1 MHRRIISRRRGAAR
15 SSDRHAADGDGEH
28 PPNSAEF
35 QPTGPR
41 RTSLSEQDGDES
53 ACKPDSVAR
62 RPVIIHLRPPL
73 PAAFARRR
81 ATYPDA
87 SRGQRSNGVRGPASE
102 DTKPFLVLL
111 RLGFAEPPRSPGM
124 LVVSYTAVSPLPPSP
139 AAVCSLWHF
148 PAGHPGW
155 ALPTTLSFGVRTF
168 LDAVAPRSPGRLVQ
182 LVILRQESLG
192 SAWHVLP
199 LEQVSRDKPTQ
210 LHGGLFHE
218 LP

>member
-1 MHRRIISRRRGAAR
+1 MRRPLRETLRDI
-15 SSDRHAADGDGEH
+15 DKT
-28 PPNSAEF
+28 PPKCLVKNSK
-35 QPTGPR
+35 
-41 RTSLSEQDGDES
+41 LDES
-53 ACKPDSVAR
+53 ACKPDSVTPCGAGDHPSATTVSGGLPRTLTRPACDLPGSSGGPPSIASADAR
-62 RPVIIHLRPPL
+62 GRPLGLAPGGVC
-73 PAAFARRR
+73 R
-81 ATYPDA
+81 ATTVTGRA
-87 SRGQRSNGVRGPASE
+87 
-102 DTKPFLVLL
+102 
-111 RLGFAEPPRSPGM
+111 
-124 LVVSYTAVSPLPPSP
+124 VVSYTRHFTLTRTLSPDG
-139 AAVCSLWHF
+139 AGFRAVCFLWHF

>member
-1 MHRRIISRRRGAAR
+1 MRR
-15 SSDRHAADGDGEH
+15 
-28 PPNSAEF
+28 P
-35 QPTGPR
+35 
-41 RTSLSEQDGDES
+41 LSETLRGIDETPPKCLAKTRKLDES
-53 ACKPDSVAR
+53 ACKPDSVTPCGAGDHPSATTVSGGLPRTLTRPACDLPGSSGGPPSIASADAR
-62 RPVIIHLRPPL
+62 GRPLGLAPGGVC
-73 PAAFARRR
+73 R
-81 ATYPDA
+81 ATTVTGRA
-87 SRGQRSNGVRGPASE
+87 
-102 DTKPFLVLL
+102 
-111 RLGFAEPPRSPGM
+111 
-124 LVVSYTAVSPLPPSP
+124 VVSYTRRFTLTRTLSPDG
-139 AAVCSLWHF
+139 AGFRAVCFLWHF

>member
-1 MHRRIISRRRGAAR
+1 MRRPLRETLRDI
-15 SSDRHAADGDGEH
+15 DKT
-28 PPNSAEF
+28 PPKCLVKNSK
-35 QPTGPR
+35 
-41 RTSLSEQDGDES
+41 LDES
-53 ACKPDSVAR
+53 ACKPDSVTPCGAGDHPSATTVSGGLPRTLTRPACDLPGSSGGPPSIASADAR
-62 RPVIIHLRPPL
+62 GRPLGLAPGGVC
-73 PAAFARRR
+73 R
-81 ATYPDA
+81 ATTVTGRA
-87 SRGQRSNGVRGPASE
+87 
-102 DTKPFLVLL
+102 
-111 RLGFAEPPRSPGM
+111 
-124 LVVSYTAVSPLPPSP
+124 VVSYTRHFTLTQTLSPDG
-139 AAVCSLWHF
+139 AGFRAVCFLWHF

>member
-1 MHRRIISRRRGAAR
+1 MRRPLRETLRDIDKTPPKCLAKTRR
-15 SSDRHAADGDGEH
+15 
-28 PPNSAEF
+28 
-35 QPTGPR
+35 
-41 RTSLSEQDGDES
+41 LDEP
-53 ACKPDSVAR
+53 ACKPDSVTPCGAGDHPSETTVSGGLPRTLTRPACDLPGSSGGPPSIASADAR
-62 RPVIIHLRPPL
+62 GRPLGLAPGGVC
-73 PAAFARRR
+73 R
-81 ATYPDA
+81 ATTVTGRA
-87 SRGQRSNGVRGPASE
+87 
-102 DTKPFLVLL
+102 
-111 RLGFAEPPRSPGM
+111 
-124 LVVSYTAVSPLPPSP
+124 VVSYTRHFTLTQTLSPDG
-139 AAVCSLWHF
+139 AGFRAVCFLWHF

>member
-1 MHRRIISRRRGAAR
+1 MRRPLRETLRDI
-15 SSDRHAADGDGEH
+15 DKT
-28 PPNSAEF
+28 PPKCLVKNSK
-35 QPTGPR
+35 
-41 RTSLSEQDGDES
+41 LDES
-53 ACKPDSVAR
+53 ACKPDSVTPCGAGDHPSATTVSGGLPRTLTRPACDLPGSSGGPPSIASADAR
-62 RPVIIHLRPPL
+62 GRPLGLAPGGVC
-73 PAAFARRR
+73 R
-81 ATYPDA
+81 ATTVTGRA
-87 SRGQRSNGVRGPASE
+87 
-102 DTKPFLVLL
+102 
-111 RLGFAEPPRSPGM
+111 
-124 LVVSYTAVSPLPPSP
+124 VVSYTRRFTLTRTLSPDG
-139 AAVCSLWHF
+139 AGFRAVCFLWHF